1 MIGIRH
7 DALLGLCS
15 AVRVGGESYGDMER
29 LGGTLDVFDAPIVR
43 NPGRSHSAS

>member
-15 AVRVGGESYGDMER
+15 AVRVGGESYGDMKR
-29 LGGTLDVFDAPIVR
+29 LAGALDVFEAAIVR
-43 NPGRSHSAS
+43 NPGRPQSAP